1 MAARLTQTT
10 GMTPVI
16 LISLIVLA
24 GIAVIAFITRQR
36 AQRRQSVIRSVLDAA
51 DALEAQLR
59 TARSAIEAVAGDEV
73 NPVRAA
79 MEDLLQQRLWLR
91 ENAGHASVEQLD
103 KVRRALDAARSQLEL
118 QLQQIDHARTGH

>member
-91 ENAGHASVEQLD
+91 ENAEHASVEQLD
-103 KVRRALDAARSQLEL
+103 KVRRALDAARSQLEQ